1 MVHIHIGYSQDF
13 LAFNSLILT
22 SIIFLFFNLTLYK
35 HRLHTVSRCKAQHYY
50 HSFNESSTLEDKVY
64 SNFIVAFLYV
74 TS

>member
-1 MVHIHIGYSQDF
+1 MVHIHIGFPQDF

-50 HSFNESSTLEDKVY
+50 QF
-64 SNFIVAFLYV
+64 F
-74 TS
+74 